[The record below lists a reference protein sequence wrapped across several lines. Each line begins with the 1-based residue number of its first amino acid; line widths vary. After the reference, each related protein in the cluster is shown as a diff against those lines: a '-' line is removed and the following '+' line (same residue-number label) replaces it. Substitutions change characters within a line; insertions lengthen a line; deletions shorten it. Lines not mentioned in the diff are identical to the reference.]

1 MQIYKIMHEYAS
13 DIQLKMYKYTKEG
26 ADLCLR
32 PRLLLHLQ

>member
-1 MQIYKIMHEYAS
+1 MQIYKILNKYAS
-13 DIQLKMYKYTKEG
+13 NIQLKMHKYTKEG